1 MTFFWL
7 QHNMRYVNAVD
18 EDFFHQKHVQ
28 AQIKG
33 KNAMADYQRA
43 KDGADDSSR
52 PSKKHFK
59 NKKTK

>member
-1 MTFFWL
+1 
-7 QHNMRYVNAVD
+7 MRYVNAVD